1 MILLLCKYFY
11 SSYFLLQ
18 EIHATHTKVLKSL
31 GEAEQAK
38 QSFLDLR
45 TQAENLLS
53 QLQEQVKT
61 KLGLKWSVWKQL
73 VPTNPYSLV

>member
-1 MILLLCKYFY
+1 MILIMKYFF

-18 EIHATHTKVLKSL
+18 EIHATHSKVLKSL

-53 QLQEQVKT
+53 QLQEQVQT
-61 KLGLKWSVWKQL
+61 KLKSKVVSLEAIS
-73 VPTNPYSLV
+73 TN